1 MKKWIPFSLLA
12 ATLLA
17 GCGKNNSLTVEGD
30 LGDMASDTILVEYL
44 LPSPRLDT
52 LVAKQGKFSY
62 VIAPDTLTMFTMVI
76 DEHLRVPVIA
86 EGNGHVSIARKDDG
100 WTTASKDAKDANAY
114 LAQIHTQLL
123 KVKPALLKDSAE
135 ALIRRVPDSYAN
147 LYLMDEYFTHD
158 SVPDIPRMK
167 RLIEGMS
174 GVLKDTPYLT
184 TLSNKL
190 EQMEKARNQKYLNL
204 VSYTDHKGRRFTAAD
219 IRDSYVC
226 VHFWASWGDDNRSAL
241 DSLRV
246 MLKDLKQEK
255 FKVVSVSLDMDKA
268 EWLRACPKDSTDWY
282 QVCGFKGWNDEAVKA
297 TGIQKL
303 PATVLITPDKKIV
316 GHDMTPKETVKKV
329 KELIAEKKKQ
339 EAEKK
344 KKNH

>member
-1 MKKWIPFSLLA
+1 MKKTITLSLLA
-12 ATLLA
+12 ALLMS
-17 GCGKNNSLTVEGD
+17 GCSKNHTLTVEGQF
-30 LGDMASDTILVEYL
+30 GDMASDTILVEYL

-52 LVAKQGKFSY
+52 LVADQGKFAYS
-62 VIAPDTLTMFTMVI
+62 ITPDTTTMFTLVI
-76 DEHLRVPVIA
+76 DEHLRIPVIA
-86 EGNGHVSIARKDDG
+86 DGGGHI
-100 WTTASKDAKDANAY
+100 TAERSDKGFLTRSDNPKDANAQ
-114 LAQIHTQLL
+114 LAQLREAFEGLT
-123 KVKPALLKDSAE
+123 PAEAKDSAE
-135 ALIRRVPDSYAN
+135 AFIQRTPDSFIN

-226 VHFWASWGDDNRSAL
+226 VHFWASWGDDNRSAQ